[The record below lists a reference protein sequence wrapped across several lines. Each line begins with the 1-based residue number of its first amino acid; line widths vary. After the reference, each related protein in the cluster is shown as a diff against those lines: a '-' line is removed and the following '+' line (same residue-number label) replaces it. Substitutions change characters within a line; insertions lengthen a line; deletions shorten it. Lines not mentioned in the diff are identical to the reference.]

1 MKRNMLNLKNTGAFL
16 GISPRTVRRLIDRKQ
31 LTYYKI
37 GGLIKIDE
45 KDIETYI
52 DKSRVDITN

>member
-1 MKRNMLNLKNTGAFL
+1 MKRNMLNLKNAGAYI
-16 GISPRTVRRLIDRKQ
+16 GVSARTIRRLIDRKQ